1 MCHDS
6 SGDHL
11 TLSLRE
17 GKGREVSWQQWCSS
31 SSTFFNLFQLQ
42 VFIQHYIVQ
51 HYTSLWLCG
60 LFQKCNNPPKQSFRK
75 LSNSKLGITYK
86 NQSYI
91 IYRYIYRYKIT
102 FYDEINASVLNGW
115 QWVDKSKPPE
125 LRARALL
132 SEMTLEEK
140 LVMLHGPEA
149 PLPR

>member
-1 MCHDS
+1 MAAVVF
-6 SGDHL
+6 L
-11 TLSLRE
+11 FLYLLQL
-17 GKGREVSWQQWCSS
+17 VS
-31 SSTFFNLFQLQ
+31 TTG
-42 VFIQHYIVQ
+42 VIQHFIVQ

-60 LFQKCNNPPKQSFRK
+60 FYQKCNNPPKQSFRK